1 MKRERM
7 EREPMKT
14 LAQRLQQIPPSV
26 SRAFRDYRY
35 AFRSWL
41 RAAASTLFPVPALA
55 RIANRQ
61 QNQSPVRRRPHR

>member
-1 MKRERM
+1 MKS
-7 EREPMKT
+7 

-41 RAAASTLFPVPALA
+41 RAASALFAVPAPV
-55 RIANRQ
+55 RIVNRQ
-61 QNQSPVRRRPHR
+61 QNGAPIRRRP

>member
-1 MKRERM
+1 MR
-7 EREPMKT
+7 T

-41 RAAASTLFPVPALA
+41 RAAAAMLFPVPA
-55 RIANRQ
+55 
-61 QNQSPVRRRPHR
+61 PVRVVNRHPHQTPIRRRS

>member
-1 MKRERM
+1 M

-41 RAAASTLFPVPALA
+41 HAAASTLFPAPA
-55 RIANRQ
+55 
-61 QNQSPVRRRPHR
+61 PVRVVSRQHGRSRSR

>member
-1 MKRERM
+1 M
-7 EREPMKT
+7 EREPMRT

-41 RAAASTLFPVPALA
+41 RAAEATLFPVPA
-55 RIANRQ
+55 
-61 QNQSPVRRRPHR
+61 PVRVVNRRQGQTPIRRRS

>member
-1 MKRERM
+1 
-7 EREPMKT
+7 MKT

-41 RAAASTLFPVPALA
+41 RAAASTLFPVPAPV
-55 RIANRQ
+55 RIVNRQ
-61 QNQSPVRRRPHR
+61 LNPSLIRRRS